1 MSFLTTHRLLF
12 NFYPFGYSD
21 QFLFGFKGAI
31 QRILVATAPLQ
42 FAFSFGII
50 PAVTAV
56 AIFFFVLVGDP
67 GYLLS

>member
-31 QRILVATAPLQ
+31 QRILVGLILPYE
-42 FAFSFGII
+42 II
-50 PAVTAV
+50 QSRHIRIAAD